1 MNVIDKALGAAC
13 LASARTEAVEGEQR
27 ILFMRECLGSK
38 SPKPLASENQR
49 LAPTKTETDLVT
61 STTVTTTTTTTTTT
75 STTTT
80 TTSQTQV

>member
-1 MNVIDKALGAAC
+1 MNVVDKALGAAC
-13 LASARTEAVEGEQR
+13 LASARTEAVESEQR
-27 ILFMRECLGSK
+27 ILFMRECLGSQN
-38 SPKPLASENQR
+38 PKPLASENQR
-49 LAPTKTETDLVT
+49 MAPTKTETDLVT

>member
-1 MNVIDKALGAAC
+1 MNVVNKALGAAC

-27 ILFMRECLGSK
+27 ILFMRECLGSQN
-38 SPKPLASENQR
+38 PKPIASENQR
-49 LAPTKTETDLVT
+49 MAPTKTETDLVT
-61 STTVTTTTTTTTTT
+61 STTVTITTTTTTTT

>member
-1 MNVIDKALGAAC
+1 MNVVDKALGAAC
-13 LASARTEAVEGEQR
+13 LASARTEAVKGEQR
-27 ILFMRECLGSK
+27 ILFMRECLGSE

-49 LAPTKTETDLVT
+49 LAATETATDLVT
-61 STTVTTTTTTTTTT
+61 TTTVTTTTTTTTTT

>member
-27 ILFMRECLGSK
+27 ILFMRECLGSE

-49 LAPTKTETDLVT
+49 MAPTKTETDLVT
-61 STTVTTTTTTTTTT
+61 STTVTVTTTTTTTT